1 LALDPQSRIRFNLE
15 GAAVLLVDET
25 PMGMSILVSVVTGL
39 GAKLLYRCS
48 NVEAAQEAVAQHHI
62 DLAIIDGLAPSG
74 AGYDLVKWIRQNARE
89 PNCFAPILLTTG
101 HTPANDIVRARD
113 CGGNIIIRKPIAPI
127 VLLER
132 IIWASKEGRPYLFSE
147 TYVGP
152 DRRFQ
157 DKPPPGGLGRRR
169 GDAAADAEA
178 APQPA
183 AGDEALDADS
193 DQKAGQAS

>member
-48 NVEAAQEAVAQHHI
+48 NVEQAQEAVAQHHI

-157 DKPPPGGLGRRR
+157 DKPPPAGAGRRR
-169 GDAAADAEA
+169 GDAEA
-178 APQPA
+178 APEA
-183 AGDEALDADS
+183 TAGDEAMDADI
-193 DQKAGQAS
+193 DRKAGQAS

>member
-1 LALDPQSRIRFNLE
+1 MALDPQSRIRFNLE

-25 PMGMSILVSVVTGL
+25 AMGMSILVSVVTGL

-48 NVEAAQEAVAQHHI
+48 TVEQAQEAVAQHHI

-157 DKPPPGGLGRRR
+157 DKPPPSGTGRRR
-169 GDAAADAEA
+169 GDAAAAAEA
-178 APQPA
+178 APEAVDVDDAMA
-183 AGDEALDADS
+183 ADIDR
-193 DQKAGQAS
+193 KAGLAS

>member
-1 LALDPQSRIRFNLE
+1 MALDPQSRIRFNLE

-48 NVEAAQEAVAQHHI
+48 NVEQAQEAVAQHHI

-157 DKPPPGGLGRRR
+157 DKPPPAGAGRRR
-169 GDAAADAEA
+169 GDAEA
-178 APQPA
+178 APEA
-183 AGDEALDADS
+183 TAGDEAMDADI
-193 DQKAGQAS
+193 DRKAGQAS

>member
-1 LALDPQSRIRFNLE
+1 MALDPQSRIRFNLE

-48 NVEAAQEAVAQHHI
+48 NVEQAQEAVAQHHI

-157 DKPPPGGLGRRR
+157 DKPPPAGAGRRR
-169 GDAAADAEA
+169 GDAEA
-178 APQPA
+178 APEA
-183 AGDEALDADS
+183 TAGDEAMDADI
-193 DQKAGQAS
+193 DRKAGLAS

>member
-1 LALDPQSRIRFNLE
+1 MALDPQSRIRFNLE

-74 AGYDLVKWIRQNARE
+74 GGYDLVKWIRHNARE

-157 DKPPPGGLGRRR
+157 DKAPPGGVGRRR
-169 GDAAADAEA
+169 ADAEA
-178 APQPA
+178 APELA
-183 AGDEALDADS
+183 DGDDAMDP
-193 DQKAGQAS
+193 DIERKAGQAS

>member
-74 AGYDLVKWIRQNARE
+74 GGYDLVKWIRHNARE

-157 DKPPPGGLGRRR
+157 DKAPPGGVGRRR
-169 GDAAADAEA
+169 ADAEA
-178 APQPA
+178 APELA
-183 AGDEALDADS
+183 DGDDAMDP
-193 DQKAGQAS
+193 DIERKAGQAS

>member
-48 NVEAAQEAVAQHHI
+48 NVEAAQEAVAKHHI

-157 DKPPPGGLGRRR
+157 DKAPPSGVGRRR
-169 GDAAADAEA
+169 GDAEADAEA
-178 APQPA
+178 APELTD
-183 AGDEALDADS
+183 GDRAMDADIER
-193 DQKAGQAS
+193 KAGQAS

>member
-1 LALDPQSRIRFNLE
+1 MALDPESRVRFNLE
-15 GAAVLLVDET
+15 GAAILLVDET

-39 GAKLLYRCS
+39 GAKLLYRCAS
-48 NVEAAQEAVAQHHI
+48 VEAAQEAVAQHHI

-132 IIWASKEGRPYLFSE
+132 IIWASKEGRPYLFSDG
-147 TYVGP
+147 YVGP

-157 DKPPPGGLGRRR
+157 DKDPPGGVGRRR
-169 GDAAADAEA
+169 GDAEA
-178 APQPA
+178 AITGA
-183 AGDEALDADS
+183 NGAGEGVPDADVER
-193 DQKAGQAS
+193 KAS

>member
-1 LALDPQSRIRFNLE
+1 MALDPQSRIRFNLE

-48 NVEAAQEAVAQHHI
+48 NIEAAQEAVAQHHI

-147 TYVGP
+147 SYVGP

-157 DKPPPGGLGRRR
+157 EKPPPRGVGRRR
-169 GDAAADAEA
+169 GDAAANAEA
-178 APQPA
+178 APEVTD
-183 AGDEALDADS
+183 GDEAMDADI
-193 DQKAGQAS
+193 DRKAGEAS

>member
-48 NVEAAQEAVAQHHI
+48 NVEQAQEAVAQHHI

-157 DKPPPGGLGRRR
+157 DKPPPGGTGRRR
-169 GDAAADAEA
+169 GDAAAAAEA
-178 APQPA
+178 APEAVDVDDAMA
-183 AGDEALDADS
+183 ADIDR
-193 DQKAGQAS
+193 KAGLAS

>member
-1 LALDPQSRIRFNLE
+1 MALDPQSRIRFNLE

-48 NVEAAQEAVAQHHI
+48 TIEAAQEAVTQHHI

-157 DKPPPGGLGRRR
+157 DKAPPGGVGRRR
-169 GDAAADAEA
+169 ADAEA
-178 APQPA
+178 GPEPKD
-183 AGDEALDADS
+183 GDSAMNTDIDR
-193 DQKAGQAS
+193 KAGQAS